1 MLGDFLPREEASRSL
16 KPEPDSAVELKV
28 RALRHLMRREH
39 SRAELARKLAPHAES
54 PQALEAV
61 LDELAQRKQLSDE
74 RYAETRAHSLS
85 RKYGAARI
93 RQDLKAHGVA
103 DAVIDR
109 VSTEGDLEKAKSIL
123 ARKYREAATT
133 REEKAKRAR
142 FLQGR
147 GFSYDVVHRL
157 LFGSEPE

>member
-1 MLGDFLPREEASRSL
+1 MKTER
-16 KPEPDSAVELKV
+16 PDTPAELKV

-85 RKYGAARI
+85 RKYGAAKV

-103 DAVIDR
+103 DAVIAR
-109 VSTEGDLEKAKSIL
+109 VSTEGDLEKAKAIL
-123 ARKYREAATT
+123 ARKYRNAATT

-147 GFSYDVVHRL
+147 GFSYDVVARL
-157 LFGSEPE
+157 LFGSDPEF